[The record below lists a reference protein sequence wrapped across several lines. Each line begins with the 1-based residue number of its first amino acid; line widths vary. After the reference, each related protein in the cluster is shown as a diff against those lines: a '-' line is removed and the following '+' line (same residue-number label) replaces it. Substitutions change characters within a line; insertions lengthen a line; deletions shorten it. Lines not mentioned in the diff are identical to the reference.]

1 MALTQAVRSSL
12 SLLTRRDRRLLGVA
26 VAAQVLISVLD
37 LIGVLLLGLV
47 GALAVTTIQS
57 QPPPEVVGTLADSIG
72 IGGLSDQ
79 SLVLVLSG
87 IAAIALLAKS
97 LIAGLL
103 TRRTFLFLANRQ
115 ALVSS
120 RMAAQLFSSPLTFV
134 RQRSTQETAYAL
146 TGGAG
151 AATTGV
157 LGSTVVFT
165 AESGLLIML
174 GTVLLVVDPLMTL
187 VAVAFFTAIAILL
200 HHIMGRQAGLAGRE
214 AAVAEVES
222 LSAIQEALHA
232 YREIVVFGRRY
243 RYAEIVH
250 DSRWRAARSS
260 ATFQF
265 VSMLPKY
272 IYEAALVLGGLTLAG
287 FLLVT
292 KDAVAAA
299 GSLALF
305 LAASTR
311 IMPSLLRLQTAALVM
326 RGSATQAAPTY
337 ELARDLNASSGSFP
351 EASPHVT
358 GHSRSSSPDGG
369 LRIVANHLMYEY
381 PGAKFPAVADV
392 SFVVPPGQSLAI
404 VGPSGSGKTT
414 LADLILGLLPPLS
427 GTLTI
432 NDVPAHMAVLQ
443 SPASAAYVPQDVFVA
458 NESIAYNIALGIH
471 PKDIDATRIWQV
483 LEQVG
488 LASYVRNQREG
499 LSTMVGEGGVRLSG
513 GQRQRVGIAR
523 ALYSRPRLLVLDE
536 ATSSLDSQTESEI
549 TQVIDQTRG
558 TTTLIVIAHRLS
570 TVRSVDQVLY
580 LDGGRQRAIGSFEE
594 VRKANPDFDE
604 QARLLGIN

>member
-1 MALTQAVRSSL
+1 MGLWEGIRASL
-12 SLLTRRDRRLLGVA
+12 SLLTRRDRRLLLVA
-26 VAAQVLISVLD
+26 VVAQVLLSILD
-37 LIGVLLLGLV
+37 LVGVVLLGLV
-47 GALAVTTIQS
+47 GALAITTIQS

-120 RMAAQLFSSPLTFV
+120 RMATQLFASPLTFV

-157 LGSTVVFT
+157 LGSAVVFI

-174 GTVLLVVDPLMTL
+174 GTVLLIVDPLMTL
-187 VAVAFFTAIAILL
+187 VAVAFFAAIAILL
-200 HHIMGRQAGLAGRE
+200 HHIMGRRASQAGRE
-214 AAVAEVES
+214 AGVAEVES

-243 RYAEIVH
+243 RYVELVH

-272 IYEAALVLGGLTLAG
+272 VYEGALVLGGLTLAG

-311 IMPSLLRLQTAALVM
+311 IMPSLLRLQTSALVM

-337 ELARDLNASSGSFP
+337 ELARDLSAESVSHP
-351 EASPHVT
+351 EASPC
-358 GHSRSSSPDGG
+358 GGDHSQHSAPEGG
-369 LRIVANHLMYEY
+369 LMIVAKHVVYEY
-381 PGAKFPAVADV
+381 PGAKVPAIADV
-392 SFVVPPGQSLAI
+392 SFVVPPGESLAI

-414 LADLILGLLPPLS
+414 LADLILGLLPPLR

-432 NDVPAHMAVLQ
+432 GGVPAHLAVLQ
-443 SPASAAYVPQDVFVA
+443 SPASAAYVPQDVFLA
-458 NESIAYNIALGIH
+458 NESIAYNIALGVH
-471 PKDIDATRIWQV
+471 PKDIDAARVWQV

-488 LASYVRNQREG
+488 LASYVHDHREG

-513 GQRQRVGIAR
+513 GQRQRIGIAR
-523 ALYSRPRLLVLDE
+523 ALYSDPRLLVLDE

-558 TTTLIVIAHRLS
+558 TTTLVVIAHRLS
-570 TVRSVDQVLY
+570 TVRSVDQILY
-580 LDGGRQRAIGSFEE
+580 LDGGRQRALGSFDD
-594 VRKANPDFDE
+594 VRRANPDFDE
-604 QARLLGIN
+604 QARLLGIT

>member
-1 MALTQAVRSSL
+1 MALMQAVRSSL
-12 SLLTRRDRRLLGVA
+12 SLLTRRDCRLLGVA
-26 VAAQVLISVLD
+26 VVAQVLISVLD

-57 QPPPEVVGTLADSIG
+57 QPPPEVVSTLATSIG
-72 IGGLSDQ
+72 IGGLNDQ

-120 RMAAQLFSSPLTFV
+120 RMAARLFSAPLTFV

-157 LGSTVVFT
+157 LGSAVVFI
-165 AESGLLIML
+165 AEAGLLIML

-200 HHIMGRQAGLAGRE
+200 HHIMGRQAGQAGRE

-243 RYAEIVH
+243 RYAELVH

-272 IYEAALVLGGLTLAG
+272 VYEGALVLGGLTLAG

-311 IMPSLLRLQTAALVM
+311 IMPSLLRLQTSALVM

-337 ELARDLNASSGSFP
+337 ELARDLSAESVSRTEPSRYGPDHSQQPAP
-351 EASPHVT
+351 E
-358 GHSRSSSPDGG
+358 GG
-369 LRIVANHLMYEY
+369 LTIVANHIVYEY
-381 PGAKFPAVADV
+381 PGAKLPAIADV
-392 SFVVPPGQSLAI
+392 SFVVPSGESLAI

-414 LADLILGLLPPLS
+414 LADLILGLLPPLR

-432 NDVPAHMAVLQ
+432 GGVPAHLAVLQ
-443 SPASAAYVPQDVFVA
+443 SPTSAAYVPQDVFLA
-458 NESIAYNIALGIH
+458 NESIAYNIALGVH
-471 PKDIDATRIWQV
+471 PKDIDANRVWQV

-488 LASYVRNQREG
+488 LASYVDDHREG

-513 GQRQRVGIAR
+513 GQRQRIGIAR
-523 ALYSRPRLLVLDE
+523 ALYSHPRLLVLDE

-549 TQVIDQTRG
+549 TQVIDQARG
-558 TTTLIVIAHRLS
+558 TTTLVVIAHRLS

-580 LDGGRQRAIGSFEE
+580 LDGGRQRGLGSFEE

-604 QARLLGIN
+604 QARLLGIG